1 MKLPGKRLVLPVAA
15 ALCAAGVLTL
25 AVAQSPAPRLERPQL
40 PMSLGDA
47 QARVHDR
54 STSID
59 RNRDGFIAAEEFE
72 AFRAAKRAGRVQ
84 GRMAR
89 VDTNKDGRISTAEF
103 ETAHMARLE
112 RADANRDGQIT
123 RAEVRAMRLQRRAER
138 LERRAQTLRDPN
150 A

>member
-1 MKLPGKRLVLPVAA
+1 MKIPGKRPVLSLAA
-15 ALCAAGVLTL
+15 ALCSAVVVTL
-25 AVAQSPAPRLERPQL
+25 AVAQSPAPRLDRPQL

-59 RNRDGFIAAEEFE
+59 RNRDGFIAVDEFE
-72 AFRAAKRAGRVQ
+72 AFRTAKRAEWMQR
-84 GRMAR
+84 RMTR

-103 ETAHMARLE
+103 EMAHLARFE
-112 RADANRDGQIT
+112 RADADRDGQVT
-123 RAEVRAMRLQRRAER
+123 REEMRAMRMQRRAQR
-138 LERRAQTLRDPN
+138 LEHRAQTPRDPS